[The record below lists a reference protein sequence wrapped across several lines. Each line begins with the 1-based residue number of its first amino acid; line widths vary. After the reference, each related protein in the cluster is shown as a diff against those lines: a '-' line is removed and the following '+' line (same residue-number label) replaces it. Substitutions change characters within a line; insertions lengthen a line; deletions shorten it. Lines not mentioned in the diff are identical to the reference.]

1 MKAYIPMPHTL
12 SPDSTTFLLETIE
25 YYVVTQ
31 IDLLELDQNAA
42 HFTITSAT
50 TLAELNVSAET
61 VFVVHRNEML
71 ERVPVY
77 GTKTDCE
84 NACKHLNRTVKEK
97 ALATVQL
104 LSKL

>member
-1 MKAYIPMPHTL
+1 MKAYIPLPRTL
-12 SPDSTTFLLETIE
+12 SPDNTTFLLETIE

-50 TLAELNVSAET
+50 TVSDLNVSAET
-61 VFVVHRNEML
+61 VFVVHRNDML

-84 NACKHLNRTVKEK
+84 NACKHLNRNIKEK
-97 ALATVQL
+97 ALATIQL

>member
-42 HFTITSAT
+42 HFTITSANVQYPDEINT
-50 TLAELNVSAET
+50 IYTVERNDVLA
-61 VFVVHRNEML
+61 
-71 ERVPVY
+71 RVPVY
-77 GTKTDCE
+77 GTKSDCE
-84 NACKHLNRTVKEK
+84 NACKHLNRAVKEK